1 MSRLEKCDCP
11 ERVGA
16 DPAGGIAEFDAFPQG
31 RDPVIGQPQCCDAGT
46 EAMKQGQVRRPEV
59 PRNAQTALGHPDT
72 HGDFGC
78 SADGR

>member
-1 MSRLEKCDCP
+1 MSRLEKCNCP

-46 EAMKQGQVRRPEV
+46 EAMKQGPVRRPEV
-59 PRNAQTALGHPDT
+59 LRKAQRDLSHPGT
-72 HGDFGC
+72 PGDLGC
-78 SADGR
+78 SVGGQ